1 MESLIPS
8 IGPWFWFIAAALLL
22 FGELVMPGIF
32 LMWLGVAAI
41 LTGILDGLFHF
52 GWQFEIVVF
61 AVLSLAVV
69 AATWGY
75 VTRRWQPESDQP
87 NLNQRHYSYVG
98 KSYVLDFPIVNGTGR
113 ITIDATI
120 WDVEGPDKP
129 VGTRV
134 TVKAVNGMRLVVE

>member
-1 MESLIPS
+1 MESFIPS

-41 LTGILDGLFHF
+41 FTGVLDSMLHF
-52 GWQFEIVVF
+52 SWQVEVVVF
-61 AVLSLAVV
+61 AALSLAVV
-69 AATWGY
+69 AATWSY

-87 NLNQRHYSYVG
+87 NLNQRHHSYVG
-98 KSYVLDFPIVNGTGR
+98 KSYVLDYPIVNGTGR
-113 ITIDATI
+113 VTIDATI
-120 WDVEGPDKP
+120 WDVEGRDAP

-134 TVKAVNGMRLVVE
+134 TVTGVNGMRLVVG